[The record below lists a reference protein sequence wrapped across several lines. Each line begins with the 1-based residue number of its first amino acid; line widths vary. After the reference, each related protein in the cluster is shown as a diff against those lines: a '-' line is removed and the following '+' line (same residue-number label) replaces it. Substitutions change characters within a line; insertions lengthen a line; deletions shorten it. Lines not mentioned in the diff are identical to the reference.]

1 MQPATQEISIRERA
15 YAIWEQEG
23 RPEGRQW
30 DHWLRAASELAARSG
45 TTTHTPPPM
54 KSPRRS
60 GSARRKS
67 G

>member
-1 MQPATQEISIRERA
+1 MQPATQETSIRERA

-23 RPEGRQW
+23 RPEGREW
-30 DHWLRAASELAARSG
+30 DHWLRAASELAGPHKPAV
-45 TTTHTPPPM
+45 HTPPPL